1 MRDMITIAK
10 IRRTIGLTDRTFY
23 KICGGTT
30 MKAYKQNCY
39 NMCTMYSPRRAEN
52 IDFKIE
58 DYLKE
63 LYLQTKGENPTF
75 LQNPVSS
82 NLALKI
88 NHEISERFHMKFQ
101 MDNHLLEESFIA
113 SGDDLQ
119 IARHLRYLPAFLHTH
134 SFFEILCLVEGSCSH
149 YINGQ
154 QQYLSKG
161 DILIMAPGTMHA
173 IHAADDDSL
182 VINILIR
189 SSTFNSAFLNTLTNK
204 TILGDFFQKTLYHN
218 KEHSYLLFHAGNDN
232 SLFQILEYLYREEC
246 YDKRYKN
253 AVKNQIA
260 ELFFSFLLRNHEK
273 DVFIPNPTGANDDP
287 DFVFLLKYM
296 ENNYQDI
303 SLKEMADFF
312 HYSER
317 HLIRLIQDYTGAS
330 FSKNIQQIRLNHAA
344 ALLEKTDLPVSGISS
359 QIGYSNVSHF
369 RKLFTERFSM
379 SPQEYR
385 KFHRER

>member
-1 MRDMITIAK
+1 
-10 IRRTIGLTDRTFY
+10 
-23 KICGGTT
+23 
-30 MKAYKQNCY
+30 MKAYTQSCY
-39 NMCTMYSPRRAEN
+39 NISTILSDLGTN
-52 IDFKIE
+52 NLDFKIE

-63 LYLQTKGENPTF
+63 LYLQTKKERHLLSTDATLNE
-75 LQNPVSS
+75 VSS
-82 NLALKI
+82 EII
-88 NHEISERFHMKFQ
+88 NEISKRFHINFR
-101 MDNHLLEESFIA
+101 MDHHLLEESFIS
-113 SGDDLQ
+113 SGDDLF

-134 SFFEILCLVEGSCSH
+134 NFFEILCLVDGSCSH

-173 IHAADDDSL
+173 IHAVDDDSL

-218 KEHSYLLFHAGNDN
+218 KEHSYLLFHAGNDEN
-232 SLFQILEYLYREEC
+232 LFQILEFLYREEC
-246 YDKRYKN
+246 SSKRYKN

-260 ELFFSFLLRNHEK
+260 ELFFSLLLRNHEK
-273 DVFIPNPTGANDDP
+273 EVFIPNPTGENDDP

-296 ENNYQDI
+296 ENNYQNT

-317 HLIRLIQDYTGAS
+317 HLIRLIQDYTGMS
-330 FSKNIQQIRLNHAA
+330 FSKNIQQIRLNNAM
-344 ALLEKTDLPVSGISS
+344 ALLEDTNLPVSEISA

-379 SPQEYR
+379 SPHDYR
-385 KFHRER
+385 KAHRER